1 LFGRTGTGFLESFGV
16 LFEELFE
23 SWEISLTFIRFSF
36 FVSSWE
42 PFKSWVSF
50 DLNTVSLVDSS
61 VKLGNDKVWMIL
73 EHFTEL
79 IPDWGK
85 LFAVTAPWSVELHE
99 DILGWVIDNLL
110 VFSSDDDNDVTL
122 GLWDSSGFEMSFDGS
137 ILNSVNEG
145 TDGFNGSSLGITFH
159 GEFLHVSWKKG
170 SDGWEIFLSNSHEFS
185 EFTLDLVSGSSIGE
199 ENLSF
204 VGNGSLFENFLE
216 SRFGIGLRSE
226 EKKGILLLSEDSF
239 DLILGE
245 LENGWDHEW
254 FDV

>member
-85 LFAVTAPWSVELHE
+85 LFAVTAPWSVEFDE
-99 DILGWVIDNLL
+99 DILGWVVDNLL
-110 VFSSDDDNDVTL
+110 VFSSDDNNNVTL
-122 GLWDSSGFEMSFDGS
+122 NIWGSSGFEMGFDRS
-137 ILNSVNEG
+137 IFNSVNEG
-145 TDGFNGSSLGITFH
+145 TD
-159 GEFLHVSWKKG
+159 
-170 SDGWEIFLSNSHEFS
+170 
-185 EFTLDLVSGSSIGE
+185 
-199 ENLSF
+199 
-204 VGNGSLFENFLE
+204 
-216 SRFGIGLRSE
+216 
-226 EKKGILLLSEDSF
+226 
-239 DLILGE
+239 
-245 LENGWDHEW
+245 
-254 FDV
+254 

>member
-50 DLNTVSLVDSS
+50 DLNTVSLVDCS

-85 LFAVTAPWSVELHE
+85 LFAVTAPWSVEFDE
-99 DILGWVIDNLL
+99 DILGWVVDNLL
-110 VFSSDDDNDVTL
+110 VFSSDDNNNVTL
-122 GLWDSSGFEMSFDGS
+122 NIWGSSGFKMGFDRS
-137 ILNSVNEG
+137 ILNSINEG
-145 TDGFNGSSLGITFH
+145 TD
-159 GEFLHVSWKKG
+159 
-170 SDGWEIFLSNSHEFS
+170 
-185 EFTLDLVSGSSIGE
+185 
-199 ENLSF
+199 
-204 VGNGSLFENFLE
+204 
-216 SRFGIGLRSE
+216 
-226 EKKGILLLSEDSF
+226 
-239 DLILGE
+239 
-245 LENGWDHEW
+245 
-254 FDV
+254 